1 MDLEHVFREDDSNY
15 KQLNAL
21 NLLATNELPN
31 VVQTT
36 EYLNICHYKMVKS
49 MLIHKGFRLSEV

>member
-15 KQLNAL
+15 EQLNAL

-31 VVQTT
+31 VVHTT
-36 EYLNICHYKMVKS
+36 EYLNICH
-49 MLIHKGFRLSEV
+49 